1 MTSLHRY
8 PFSEIGADYL
18 RAAAGLALTAGP
30 LLFADLLPAIAIV
43 LAGLALL
50 FAGYG
55 LRTYWRQQTAV
66 EVSDE
71 ALRTL
76 GPFGKTV
83 PWTTLDD
90 VQLRYFSTRRD
101 RAKGWMQLTVKGQEA
116 TIRLDSTL
124 EAFEDVTRRVVVA
137 AEQRGLQL
145 GEATL
150 SNLGALG
157 IGERQA

>member
-1 MTSLHRY
+1 MTSIHRY

-18 RAAAGLALTAGP
+18 RSAAGLALTAGP
-30 LLFADLLPAIAIV
+30 VLFAELLPAFTIILGA
-43 LAGLALL
+43 LALL

-55 LRTYWRQQTAV
+55 LRTYWRQRTAV

-83 PWTTLDD
+83 PWAALDE
-90 VQLRYFSTRRD
+90 VRLRYFSTRRD
-101 RAKGWMQLTVKGQEA
+101 RTKGWMQLTVKGQNA
-116 TIRLDSTL
+116 TIHLDSTL
-124 EAFEDVTRRVVVA
+124 ESFEDVARRVVSA
-137 AEQRGLQL
+137 AEQHGIQL

-150 SNLGALG
+150 SNLQALG
-157 IGERQA
+157 IGGHRD